1 MSPERIHPSGP
12 EACSDQRST
21 LPRTALMLSAL
32 IALAAPRM
40 TAAQEPATEPAAE
53 AAGTDATEPAGEP
66 AAEPATE
73 AAPAEDAD
81 ADDSSSEV
89 AETPTATSEGTL
101 SSDETTHEPEF
112 LEPPDSPL
120 SEEPPAETPAEESS
134 VWDDFSINAFA
145 DAHYMA
151 DWLLPDD
158 PTANALGHRAF
169 ASSHG
174 FGFAFAGLDVR
185 YATEHFGA
193 TLDLRFGQGAYRL
206 IGSDSP
212 VLGNVKQAY
221 ASWMPAPGLQFD
233 IGQFDTLYGGEVADS
248 WRNLNYTRGA
258 LYYLMQPFYHVGL
271 RGSYQVTEDLGLTAM
286 VVNGTNNPV
295 DNDISP
301 HVGLQAALGLPGG
314 LSMALGY
321 YAGAGSSGFGD
332 ASDPTTSDDWE
343 HFVDLVV
350 GGEWGPVSLVFNG
363 DVYASGP
370 DSGVNGRSIYWGS
383 SLALGFKVVDE
394 LRLAVRGEILH
405 DPDQYIG
412 DGWDTLSTGTLTFDV
427 RPIDNV
433 IIRLDN
439 RVEHANTAVFT
450 QGSDA
455 MPGNQTWFS
464 SVLGVVVTSD
474 P

>member
-1 MSPERIHPSGP
+1 MSPERFHQSGP
-12 EACSDQRST
+12 EADRGFHHA
-21 LPRTALMLSAL
+21 ALFLSAL

-40 TAAQEPATEPAAE
+40 AAAQEPATEPAPE
-53 AAGTDATEPAGEP
+53 AAPIATEPAGEP
-66 AAEPATE
+66 AAEPS
-73 AAPAEDAD
+73 APAEVVTAEL
-81 ADDSSSEV
+81 SSSEV

-101 SSDETTHEPEF
+101 SAEPGA
-112 LEPPDSPL
+112 EPDFADPPPVPL
-120 SEEPPAETPAEESS
+120 AEEPPAAAPVEEHS

-151 DWLLPDD
+151 DWLLPED

-193 TLDLRFGQGAYRL
+193 TLDLRFGEGAARL

-221 ASWMPAPGLQFD
+221 ASWMPTEGLQLD
-233 IGQFDTLYGGEVADS
+233 VGQFDTLYGGEVADS

-271 RGSYQVTEDLGLTAM
+271 RGSYQVNERLGLTAM

-301 HVGLQAALGLPGG
+301 HVGVQAAIGLPGG
-314 LSMALGY
+314 LGMAIGY

-332 ASDPTTSDDWE
+332 GSEPTTSDDWE

-350 GGEWGPVSLVFNG
+350 SGEWGPVSLVFNG

-370 DSGVNGRSIYWGS
+370 DSGLNGRSVYWGS
-383 SLALGFKVVDE
+383 SLALGLKVVDE
-394 LRLAVRGEILH
+394 FRMAVRGEILH

-439 RVEHANTAVFT
+439 RVEHANTEVFI

-455 MPGNQTWFS
+455 TPGNRTWFS

>member
-1 MSPERIHPSGP
+1 MSPER
-12 EACSDQRST
+12 T
-21 LPRTALMLSAL
+21 LPRGSEAPSARDSESFRRTALVLSAL
-32 IALAAPRM
+32 IALAAPRIA
-40 TAAQEPATEPAAE
+40 AAQEPATEPAEE
-53 AAGTDATEPAGEP
+53 AAPAATEPAGEP
-66 AAEPATE
+66 AAEPS
-73 AAPAEDAD
+73 APAEAAD
-81 ADDSSSEV
+81 AETSSSEV
-89 AETPTATSEGTL
+89 AETPTAASEGTL
-101 SSDETTHEPEF
+101 SSDELTHEPEF
-112 LEPPDSPL
+112 IEPPESPL
-120 SEEPPAETPAEESS
+120 SEEPPETPAEESS
-134 VWDDFSINAFA
+134 VWDDFKINAFA

-174 FGFAFAGLDVR
+174 FGFSFAGLDVR

-221 ASWMPAPGLQFD
+221 ASWMPVEGLQFD

-332 ASDPTTSDDWE
+332 GSDPTTSDDWE

-350 GGEWGPVSLVFNG
+350 AGEWGPVSLVFNG

-370 DSGVNGRSIYWGS
+370 DSGVNGRSVYWGS
-383 SLALGFKVVDE
+383 SLALGLEVVDE
-394 LRLAVRGEILH
+394 FRLAVRGEILH

-439 RVEHANTAVFT
+439 RIEHANTAVFT

-455 MPGNQTWFS
+455 MAGNKTWFS

>member
-1 MSPERIHPSGP
+1 MSPQPFHPSGP
-12 EACSDQRST
+12 ELRNERRGPPPHTALLVGALLALST
-21 LPRTALMLSAL
+21 PRTS
-32 IALAAPRM
+32 
-40 TAAQEPATEPAAE
+40 AAQEPATEPLVGADLSE
-53 AAGTDATEPAGEP
+53 RAGEP
-66 AAEPATE
+66 AA
-73 AAPAEDAD
+73 AAELGAAETM
-81 ADDSSSEV
+81 SSEV
-89 AETPTATSEGTL
+89 AETPTAASGGTP
-101 SSDETTHEPEF
+101 SPEPEDAA
-112 LEPPDSPL
+112 LPDL
-120 SEEPPAETPAEESS
+120 AEPPAIPLAEGPPAEMPADERSF
-134 VWDDFSINAFA
+134 WDDFKVHAFA
-145 DAHYMA
+145 DAHYLA
-151 DWLLPDD
+151 DWLLPDV
-158 PTANALGHRAF
+158 PTANALKHRAF
-169 ASSHG
+169 TPSQG

-193 TLDLRFGQGAYRL
+193 TLDLRFGQGAARL

-212 VLGNVKQAY
+212 ALGNVKQAF
-221 ASWMPAPGLQFD
+221 ASWMPIEGLQLD
-233 IGQFDTLYGGEVADS
+233 IGQFDTLYGAEVADS

-271 RGSYQVTEDLGLTAM
+271 RGSYQLSERLGLTAM

-301 HVGLQAALGLPGG
+301 HVGLRLALGLPGG
-314 LSMALGY
+314 IRMAIGY

-343 HFVDLVV
+343 HLGDLVI

-370 DSGVNGRSIYWGS
+370 DSGLNGRSMYWGS
-383 SLALGFKVVDE
+383 SLTLGFEIVDE
-394 LRLAVRGEILH
+394 LRVALRGELLY

-427 RPIDNV
+427 RPIANL

-439 RVEHANTAVFT
+439 RIEHANTEVFT
-450 QGSDA
+450 EGGDP
-455 MPGNQTWFS
+455 MPGNTTWFA